1 MGPQMVEII
10 SSLGMLLG
18 CSGIFLYLIKMQNNK
33 LEVLDNKK
41 LDKEMFQE
49 HLKSFGELKTEVKDV
64 RTDMKDVRGMI
75 STNSELLIRVD
86 ERISRLK

>member
-1 MGPQMVEII
+1 MLIEVI
-10 SSLGMLLG
+10 SSLGMLMG

-33 LEVLDNKK
+33 LENLDNKK

-49 HLKSFGELKTEVKDV
+49 HLKTFSELKTEVKDV
-64 RTDMKDVRGMI
+64 RRDMKEI
-75 STNSELLIRVD
+75 SRTIGTNTELLIRVD